1 MKWQPIETAPKDG
14 TLILI
19 SFGEKGVRAV
29 SWDSPWADPV
39 TLENGIWCVD
49 DDKHGP
55 YPLRGYNDVGYNAPT
70 HWMPLPEPPEGD
82 WDLVEGFR
90 MKGDK

>member
-1 MKWQPIETAPKDG
+1 MSEWQPIETAPKDG

-29 SWDSPWADPV
+29 SWDSPWDDPV
-39 TLENGIWCVD
+39 TFENGIWCVD

-55 YPLRGYNDVGYNAPT
+55 YPLRGYNEDGYNAPT
-70 HWMPLPEPPEGD
+70 HWMPLPNPP
-82 WDLVEGFR
+82 
-90 MKGDK
+90 K